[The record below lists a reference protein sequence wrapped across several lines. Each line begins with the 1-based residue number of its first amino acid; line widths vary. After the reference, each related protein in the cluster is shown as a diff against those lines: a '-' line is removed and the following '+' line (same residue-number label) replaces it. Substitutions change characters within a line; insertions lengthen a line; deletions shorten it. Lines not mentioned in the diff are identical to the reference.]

1 MNLIVYVKLLLPVGI
16 VLKYFLT
23 FVVSLSDVFV
33 SIK

>member
-1 MNLIVYVKLLLPVGI
+1 LLPVGI